1 VDNPD
6 IKRKKKQ
13 LMNSD
18 NITRKQL
25 MIQLWTFVIKTSDWK
40 RYSKRPYC
48 SESKNEG
55 RVFSRFR
62 NQRVR
67 SRHADAGT

>member
-1 VDNPD
+1 
-6 IKRKKKQ
+6 
-13 LMNSD
+13 
-18 NITRKQL
+18 

-67 SRHADAGT
+67 RRHADAGT

>member
-1 VDNPD
+1 
-6 IKRKKKQ
+6 
-13 LMNSD
+13 
-18 NITRKQL
+18 